1 MIHLLKSNKKTIIF
15 IVIILIAF
23 IQRGA
28 TLFVEFYDVDEL
40 TDVIMT
46 SEIVEGGKLY
56 IDAIPGRPVY
66 FAFFYT
72 IFKVFGSYN
81 IIVLHFFTILWILAT
96 CYVIYRIARELFNET
111 AGYFAALFY
120 VIFVS
125 GFFEYYLAVHGEIIY
140 NLPVSLSFYFFI
152 LAEKKGKTFIHYFLA
167 GVFAGISILTK
178 GQTLLLP
185 VYFFVYLIFVKS
197 IVSKQLLTNLR
208 RGVFIFSGFIGLSLI
223 FIYIAYQMGVLD
235 NFYTFYI
242 SGGIQYT
249 FFGFSQVDLWDL
261 IQKVSSKIGQ
271 NLLAQAP
278 LWLFLIYYLIKVKRL
293 RADETKHSMIVLFF
307 GISFLGIFMGGSRL
321 YNHYFLQYLPALCV
335 IAGYGIVLFIND
347 LSQRKKII
355 GFTNIIIYLS
365 VIVYSTWN
373 YTIAYNAHYNI
384 ECTKPFNHGVI
395 PRKGYKRVSEWIKDN
410 IKCIK
415 PFNHGVIPRKEYKRV
430 SEWIKANSRPT
441 DRIVQWGDC
450 IEIYYFSQR
459 RPGMRFL
466 WSTLYTKYF
475 VASLNETPS
484 ITGFSPEKL
493 ALRKKLSEEKQWSFK
508 TQEDIEYSIIIDLDN
523 KKPRY
528 IIDTAPSNFRGFGK
542 YPLEKFYILSDYI
555 KQKYQYKRTLDK
567 MRIYEIISK

>member
-1 MIHLLKSNKKTIIF
+1 MIHLLKNNKKTVIF
-15 IVIILIAF
+15 IIIILVAF

-72 IFKVFGSYN
+72 IFKAFGSYN
-81 IIVLHFFTILWILAT
+81 IIALHFFTIIWIIAT
-96 CYVIYRIARELFNET
+96 SYVIYRIARELFHEE

-152 LAEKKGKTFIHYFLA
+152 LAEKEEKAYLHYFLA

-185 VYFFVYLIFVKS
+185 VYFFVYLVFVKS
-197 IVSKQLLTNLR
+197 IVSKQLLINIR
-208 RGVFIFSGFIGLSLI
+208 RGLLIFSGFVTLLLVFS
-223 FIYIAYQMGVLD
+223 YIIYQMGVLD
-235 NFYTFYI
+235 NFITFYW
-242 SGGIQYT
+242 SGGIHYT
-249 FFGFSQVDLWDL
+249 LHGFSQADLMERFFP
-261 IQKVSSKIGQ
+261 KIGQ
-271 NLLAQAP
+271 NSLAQAP
-278 LWLFLIYYLIKVKRL
+278 LWLLFFYYLIHEKWLKTR
-293 RADETKHSMIVLFF
+293 ETNHSMILLFF
-307 GISFLGIFMGGSRL
+307 GISFLGIFMGGSRF

-335 IAGYGIVLFIND
+335 IAGYGIVLFVNRWIE
-347 LSQRKKII
+347 RKRII
-355 GFTNIIIYLS
+355 QFANIIIYLS

-384 ECTKPFNHGVI
+384 ENTKPFNHGVI
-395 PRKGYKRVSEWIKDN
+395 A
-410 IKCIK
+410 
-415 PFNHGVIPRKEYKRV
+415 RKEYKEV

-459 RPGMRFL
+459 RPGMRFI
-466 WSTLYTKYF
+466 WASLYTNFAADSNKTSS
-475 VASLNETPS
+475 ATK
-484 ITGFSPEKL
+484 FSPEKL
-493 ALRKKLSEEKQWSFK
+493 ASRKKLSEKKQWSFN

-542 YPLEKFYILSDYI
+542 YPLEKFYILYDYI
-555 KQKYQYKRTLDK
+555 KRKYQYKRTLDK
-567 MRIYEIISK
+567 MKIYEIIPSDK